1 MKERTKVEDNY
12 YYERDMS
19 SGAIINN
26 NETAYQRRLKQKQV
40 SDEVKSEMTEIKSE
54 LAEIKELL
62 KKLGGNQ

>member
-1 MKERTKVEDNY
+1 MIKDRVKVEDNY

-40 SDEVKSEMTEIKSE
+40 SENAKDEMAEIKSE

-62 KKLGGNQ
+62 KKLGGN